1 VPPCSDRDFGFGRNG
16 DHPVVAAL
24 INVLV
29 NVSVNVLVEELI
41 KSV

>member
-16 DHPVVAAL
+16 DHRVVAAL
-24 INVLV
+24 INVLL
-29 NVSVNVLVEELI
+29 NVSIYVLAEELI